1 MLNITWTNGGGVIDA
16 EEAPDPAAAIEVAI
30 AMLRAA
36 GELHDGD
43 NIHVQEV

>member
-1 MLNITWTNGGGVIDA
+1 MV
-16 EEAPDPAAAIEVAI
+16 EEGIAKGSLEGLV